1 MKKIIVCALIFIL
14 SIGLFACNK
23 KIEPEITPDLPKKL
37 LPVDYSIDN
46 DYLVLIN
53 ENDDAVEFVPDGAK
67 CEYGVIFYVGTSLAP
82 NKYMYLGNAL
92 AKQGYL
98 VVMPKRP
105 LNMTYFQYAEEETA
119 FSNHPKVKFFLAGHS
134 QGGGA
139 AVKRAQENADKIEGI
154 FLLAPLCYE
163 IGTITIAD
171 TNIPTLLINADNDH
185 VLTDRMKSDAKST
198 LPENR
203 TEILLENAC
212 HMSFSENDSESI
224 LKFFGGDGPM
234 TDEFRTAQ
242 RNNTLSAVLD
252 FMKSTIF
259 A

>member
-1 MKKIIVCALIFIL
+1 MKKIIVCALICIL

-23 KIEPEITPDLPKKL
+23 KIEPEITPDLPTKL

-46 DYLVLIN
+46 DYSVTVT
-53 ENDDAVEFVPDGAK
+53 ENDDAVEFVPDGAR
-67 CEYGVIFYVGTSLAP
+67 CEYGVIFYVGTSIAP

-105 LNMTYFQYAEEETA
+105 LNMTYFQYAEKETA
-119 FSNHPKVKFFLAGHS
+119 FSNHPRVKFFLAGHS

-154 FLLAPLCYE
+154 FLLAPLTYT
-163 IGTITIAD
+163 GDTIKD

-185 VLTDRMKSDAKST
+185 VLTDRMEDDAKAT

-212 HMSFSENDSESI
+212 HMSFSENDADSI
-224 LKFFGGDGPM
+224 LKFFGDDGPM

-259 A
+259 AQN